1 MGPVDDEERTRWRV
15 RLLTWVAAAVVL
27 GVVVALVHAVYPLLG

>member
-1 MGPVDDEERTRWRV
+1 MDDERRTRWRA
-15 RLLTWVAAAVVL
+15 RLLTWVAAAVVV